1 MLSGNMVNNV
11 SAAAGSGRGFWDK
24 YGRRADL
31 SLIIVAS
38 GCEPANEGSKG
49 WSVWWVPPSFLI
61 RDGP

>member
-49 WSVWWVPPSFLI
+49 
-61 RDGP
+61 